1 MNHLVNRRV
10 GILLLILVLPG
21 CSPTRNFDGFF
32 IQSPDPGDQSD
43 PGHQAEW
50 WLEKGY
56 YE

>member
-21 CSPTRNFDGFF
+21 CSPTRNVDGFF
-32 IQSPDPGDQSD
+32 NQSPYSGDQSD